1 MSNPYEEMRKMSV
14 ADICKSLGAQATLF
28 VAIGLL
34 LWWISD
40 RPLTGFVTVDLR
52 QIALGIGLGLA
63 MIAVAAAIFQSMPQL
78 AEKLTRLQAKNFAF
92 LEKRLSIPVIIFF
105 SICAGVGEE
114 ALFRGGLQT
123 LMGDY
128 VALPLAVIFS
138 SLIFAL
144 IHFAKPLIAIIIF
157 AIGALFGVFYI
168 WSGSLLAVMIGHA
181 LYDVYA
187 IWFLQKE
194 MHRLKL
200 FEQPKDAEL
209 ADQEPAAG

>member
-14 ADICKSLGAQATLF
+14 ADICKSLGAQASLF

-40 RPLTGFVTVDLR
+40 RPLTGFVTVDFR

-63 MIAVAAAIFQSMPQL
+63 MIAVAAVIFHGFPQL
-78 AEKLTRLQAKNFAF
+78 AEKLTRLQSKNFAF
-92 LEKRLSIPVIIFF
+92 LEKRLSLPVIIFF

-123 LMGDY
+123 LMSDY
-128 VALPLAVIFS
+128 VSLPLAIIFA

-144 IHFAKPLIAIIIF
+144 IHFAKPLIAVIIF
-157 AIGALFGVFYI
+157 AIGASFGLFYI

-194 MHRLKL
+194 MHRLQL
-200 FEQPKDAEL
+200 FESPQHTGS
-209 ADQEPAAG
+209 ADQEPATG

>member
-28 VAIGLL
+28 VGLGVL

-40 RPLTGFVTVDLR
+40 RPLAGFVTVDLK

-63 MIAVAAAIFQSMPQL
+63 MIAVAAATFHGLPQL

-92 LEKRLSIPVIIFF
+92 LEKRLSMPVIIFF

-128 VALPLAVIFS
+128 VSLPLAVIFA

-144 IHFAKPLIAIIIF
+144 IHFAKPLIAVIIF

-194 MHRLKL
+194 MHRLEL
-200 FEQPKDAEL
+200 FEQPKDTEL